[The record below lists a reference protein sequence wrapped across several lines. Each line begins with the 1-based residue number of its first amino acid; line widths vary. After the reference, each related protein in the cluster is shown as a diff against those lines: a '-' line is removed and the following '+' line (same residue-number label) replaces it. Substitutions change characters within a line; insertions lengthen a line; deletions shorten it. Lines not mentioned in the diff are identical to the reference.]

1 MRRVKGFSDGTLSQM
16 IFKSDKF
23 PVAARLITPSGH
35 RELLRLQVGNY
46 FLCLVILP
54 ATKKISSHN
63 FGLMYQ
69 HTCTVQL
76 WCKGA
81 CLGRTE
87 APILFCMISA
97 ALYSEPKTND
107 YRVAT

>member
-1 MRRVKGFSDGTLSQM
+1 MRRVKGFSDRMSQM
-16 IFKSDKF
+16 ILKLDKF

-35 RELLRLQVGNY
+35 CELLRLQVGNY

-81 CLGRTE
+81 SLGRTE

-97 ALYSEPKTND
+97 ALYSD
-107 YRVAT
+107 

>member
-1 MRRVKGFSDGTLSQM
+1 MRRVEGFSAFQDFEM

-81 CLGRTE
+81 CLGQTE

-97 ALYSEPKTND
+97 ALYSD
-107 YRVAT
+107 

>member
-35 RELLRLQVGNY
+35 GELLRLQVGNY

-63 FGLMYQ
+63 FGRTFVSTHLY
-69 HTCTVQL
+69 CSIVVQ
-76 WCKGA
+76 GGM
-81 CLGRTE
+81 LG
-87 APILFCMISA
+87 S
-97 ALYSEPKTND
+97 D
-107 YRVAT
+107 